1 MTREAALSVV
11 LAHVV
16 RNKEDFPTRAEH
28 EALRRDC
35 EECCPALVA
44 KPGDLFI
51 LRALNLIQG
60 TQHTH
65 TNFTVEYQGRMTE
78 ENEVTAGRLIFSNF
92 SSDIF
97 YRWEG
102 DSLFL
107 PIPLLTILFRSG
119 LWKRLMPLTHVSG
132 SSMET
137 SIRSSSFCHLM
148 SAFD

>member
-60 TQHTH
+60 TQYTH
-65 TNFTVEYQGRMTE
+65 TNFTVEYQGMFVAPASFTW
-78 ENEVTAGRLIFSNF
+78 NVT
-92 SSDIF
+92 
-97 YRWEG
+97 
-102 DSLFL
+102 
-107 PIPLLTILFRSG
+107 LTDLG
-119 LWKRLMPLTHVSG
+119 LTH
-132 SSMET
+132 T
-137 SIRSSSFCHLM
+137 Y
-148 SAFD
+148 